1 MDGDLISKKDGLYKA
16 NTEAAKARD
25 DLAKSRK
32 DYESLKQKH
41 DQEVK
46 ELFENKD
53 TLRFVQQMK
62 HYKDQWQ
69 SNDDDD
75 SRKKIA
81 T

>member
-41 DQEVK
+41 D
-46 ELFENKD
+46 
-53 TLRFVQQMK
+53 
-62 HYKDQWQ
+62 
-69 SNDDDD
+69 
-75 SRKKIA
+75 
-81 T
+81 